1 VPAIAHWPAVSYTVL
16 ARKYRPQSFGDLVG
30 QEHVSR
36 TLANAITSGRVAHAF
51 LFTGARGVGKTTTA
65 RLVAKALN
73 CEQGPTPEPCN
84 VCDPCKE
91 ITVGTDVD
99 VLEIDGASNN
109 SVEDVRKLQESLP
122 YRPVRDRHKIVIV
135 DEVHMLS
142 TGAFNAFLKTLEE
155 PPPHVKFIFATTE
168 IHKVPITIRSRCQR
182 HDFRLIPHAMVAAR
196 VRDILAREQIAADD
210 EAVAIVVREA
220 QGSLRDALT
229 VLDQLLA
236 FGGEALRGDEV
247 ARGLGIAQ
255 RGSVLQVARALLSGE
270 PAQCVHAVHA
280 LGEQGLDVL
289 HFARQLLWVLRDLIV
304 LRVVG
309 DDERLVDR
317 PEDERSELMAI
328 AKQHDAAQLERAFGG
343 LAPLVDEVAQSATP
357 QLALEMGLVRL
368 ADRPPLQPIAEL
380 LSRLAS
386 LEERLAKGGGPPSR
400 GPSGPGPRGP
410 SGSGPSRPLPESP
423 APRELRSPTTRA
435 LSESPSPPPSRE
447 PVRAVA
453 AIATAP
459 AAALAEPPRVEPA
472 PLRAEAAP
480 LRAEAADTETSHV
493 GLIDAPRPDSG
504 DGAVPDAWHAILRA
518 LSDQQPGLYAV
529 LVHGVP
535 VQVDAER
542 VRVSF
547 PQGSFFGRQASSD
560 AARAALSDVAT
571 RLLGTRP
578 VVEVGYDLRS
588 ARATVAAEDQKQKD
602 ERREKTKERAMR
614 HPRVQEALAV
624 FPEAEGNVEVQL
636 EDS

>member
-1 VPAIAHWPAVSYTVL
+1 VSYTVL

-73 CEQGPTPEPCN
+73 CEKGPTPDPCN
-84 VCDPCKE
+84 ACDACKE
-91 ITVGTDVD
+91 ITVGTDLD
-99 VLEIDGASNN
+99 VLEMDGASNN
-109 SVEDVRKLQESLP
+109 SVEDVRKLQEQLP

-182 HDFRLIPHAMVAAR
+182 HDFRLIPHAMVGAR
-196 VRDILAREQIAADD
+196 VRDILAKENIDADD
-210 EAVAIVVREA
+210 EAVAVVVREA

-236 FGGEALRGDEV
+236 FGGETLRGEEV

-255 RGSVLQVARALLSGE
+255 RSSVLQVAQALLDGD
-270 PAQCVHAVHA
+270 PANCVLAVHA
-280 LGEQGLDVL
+280 LGEQGLDML
-289 HFARQLLWVLRDLIV
+289 HFARQLLWVMRDLVI

-317 PEDERSELMAI
+317 PEDERKGLAAI
-328 AKQHDAAQLERAFGG
+328 ASQHDAAQLERAFGG

-380 LSRLAS
+380 LARLSS
-386 LEERLAKGGGPPSR
+386 LEERLGKGGGPPSR
-400 GPSGPGPRGP
+400 GPAGPGPGPRGSGAP
-410 SGSGPSRPLPESP
+410 GSGRPLPESP
-423 APRELRSPTTRA
+423 APRELRSSAPPRA
-435 LSESPSPPPSRE
+435 
-447 PVRAVA
+447 
-453 AIATAP
+453 T
-459 AAALAEPPRVEPA
+459 AAALQEPARVEPPVA
-472 PLRAEAAP
+472 QSTTEA
-480 LRAEAADTETSHV
+480 SHV
-493 GLIDAPRPDSG
+493 GLIDAPRVDAG
-504 DGAVPDAWHAILRA
+504 QGAVPEAWHAILRA
-518 LSDQQPGLYAV
+518 LSDQQPGLFAV
-529 LVHGVP
+529 LEHGVP

-547 PQGSFFGRQASSD
+547 SQGSFFGKQASSD

-571 RLLGTRP
+571 RVLGTRP
-578 VVEVGYDLRS
+578 VVEVGYDLTS
-588 ARATVAAEDQKQKD
+588 ARVTVAADNQKQSD
-602 ERREKTKERAMR
+602 QRRAEAKARAMR
-614 HPRVQEALAV
+614 HRSVQDALAV
-624 FPEAEGNVEVQL
+624 FPEAEGNVEVVL
-636 EDS
+636 EES